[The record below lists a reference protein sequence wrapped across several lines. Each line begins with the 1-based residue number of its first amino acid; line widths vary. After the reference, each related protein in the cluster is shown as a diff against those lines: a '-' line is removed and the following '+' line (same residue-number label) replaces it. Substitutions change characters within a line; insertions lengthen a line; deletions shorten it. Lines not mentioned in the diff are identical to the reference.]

1 MGHTS
6 SPRRNSNIG
15 IHTNTFNYFEHE
27 ISPTITRLAN
37 EDLWRFSK
45 VDMNT
50 HKSTAIY
57 LQTNHHDPKD
67 KK

>member
-1 MGHTS
+1 MGLTS
-6 SPRRNSNIG
+6 CLAEILISAY
-15 IHTNTFNYFEHE
+15 YFEHE
-27 ISPTITRLAN
+27 ISPTITPLAN